1 MPRGPIRL
9 GRLEI
14 LSWAQWVDLSPF
26 CPGVSRDL
34 QGALGG
40 ARPRNRERAGH
51 RRPGGQVGRSGS
63 TGKSRWGPAP
73 AGDPREL
80 NRRGAAPE
88 APLQRG
94 KWAHR

>member
-1 MPRGPIRL
+1 MGRGMLRGPIRL

-40 ARPRNRERAGH
+40 GRPRNREQSLLCRNALAGASRGG
-51 RRPGGQVGRSGS
+51 RRYRILV
-63 TGKSRWGPAP
+63 
-73 AGDPREL
+73 EVCCI
-80 NRRGAAPE
+80 
-88 APLQRG
+88 
-94 KWAHR
+94 